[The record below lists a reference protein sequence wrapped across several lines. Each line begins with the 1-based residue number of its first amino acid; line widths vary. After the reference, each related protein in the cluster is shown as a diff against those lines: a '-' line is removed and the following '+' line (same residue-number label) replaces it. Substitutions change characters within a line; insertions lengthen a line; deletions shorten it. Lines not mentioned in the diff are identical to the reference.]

1 MDPAPHPTTLA
12 LPFPGPGV
20 NGVLNQTPGHVF
32 PRRSK
37 ETCATQTYSTYL
49 SEESPGCLDVYQVSG
64 SPSTLRS
71 LQIPKEGRGI
81 GGRTKDPT
89 LPSPAAGFQ
98 FLNEE
103 TTTAEVP
110 TLD

>member
-20 NGVLNQTPGHVF
+20 SGVLNQTPAHVF

-49 SEESPGCLDVYQVSG
+49 SKESPGCLDVYQVSG
-64 SPSTLRS
+64 YPSTLPS
-71 LQIPKEGRGI
+71 CKFPKKVEGLGAEP
-81 GGRTKDPT
+81 RT
-89 LPSPAAGFQ
+89 
-98 FLNEE
+98 
-103 TTTAEVP
+103 
-110 TLD
+110 